1 MESYPFKRILLKISG
16 EALQGQQGFGID
28 SQALELISL
37 QIKEITEH
45 DVQVAIVIG
54 GGNIW
59 RGELA
64 SQRGMDRVLADYMG
78 MLATVINSLALQDAL
93 EKKGVITRVQTA
105 IAMQELAEPYIRR
118 RAIRHLEKRRVVIFA
133 GGTGSPYFTT
143 DTAAALR
150 ATEIGAELIIKGT
163 NVDGVYTADPRKD
176 HNAVKFHELTYRE
189 AIEKRLEIM
198 DVTAFALCMENK
210 MPVIVFDI
218 NKEGN
223 IKRVAMGEDVGTIIR
238 LECKTNGRG
247 EKHD

>member
-16 EALQGQQGFGID
+16 EALQGKQGFGID

-78 MLATVINSLALQDAL
+78 MLATVINALALQDAL

-150 ATEIGAELIIKGT
+150 ATEIGAEIIIKGT

-176 HNAVKFHELTYRE
+176 RNAVKFHELTYRE

-238 LECKTNGRG
+238 LECKSNGRG
-247 EKHD
+247 EKT